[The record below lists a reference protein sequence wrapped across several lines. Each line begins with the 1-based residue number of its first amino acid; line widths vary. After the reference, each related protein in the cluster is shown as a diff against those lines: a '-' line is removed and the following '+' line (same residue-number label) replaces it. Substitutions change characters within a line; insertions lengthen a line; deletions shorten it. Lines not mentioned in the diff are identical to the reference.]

1 MRDYY
6 EGAMEE
12 NIAKLKYEI
21 ETADAIVI
29 GSGAGLSTSAGL
41 TYSGER
47 FEKYFFDFA
56 TEYGIRDIYSG
67 GFYPFPDEETRWAW
81 WARHIYFNR
90 FIDPPKPVYQDL
102 LALVKDK
109 DWFSIT
115 TNVDHQF
122 QRAYP
127 EMSG

>member
-56 TEYGIRDIYSG
+56 TESAISTPVVFIRSLMRKHAGHGGQGI
-67 GFYPFPDEETRWAW
+67 
-81 WARHIYFNR
+81 
-90 FIDPPKPVYQDL
+90 
-102 LALVKDK
+102 
-109 DWFSIT
+109 SIST
-115 TNVDHQF
+115 VLSIRQSLSIRIFLHL
-122 QRAYP
+122 
-127 EMSG
+127 